1 MKRVLIFQHMDHDN
15 AGRFMDFFAEDGF
28 RPLFNGKDLAGWV
41 PVNVSPETFTARDG
55 MIVSTG
61 KPTGVLRTDRPYE
74 NFVLE
79 LEWRHLQPGGNAGLF
94 VWSDAL
100 PAVGVP
106 FTRSFEV
113 QILDGRDGPN
123 YTSHGDVFGIW
134 GATMTPDRP
143 HPAGWMRCLPS
154 EKRARP
160 SPEWNHYRV
169 ECRDGLIK
177 LAVNGKEVSGGS
189 KCSPRKGYL
198 CLEAEGSEC
207 HFRDLKIKEL
217 PSTKPRPEEGAEEAK
232 GFVTLFSGLDL
243 AG

>member
-1 MKRVLIFQHMDHDN
+1 MKRPTLLAFGLAIVIVS
-15 AGRFMDFFAEDGF
+15 AGPLRGADDF

-41 PVNVSPETFTARDG
+41 PVNVAPETFTARDG
-55 MIVSTG
+55 LIVSTG

-79 LEWRHLQPGGNAGLF
+79 LEWRHMQPRGNAGLF

-113 QILDGRDGPN
+113 QILDGQNGPN

-134 GATMTPDRP
+134 GAKMTPDRP

-160 SPEWNHYRV
+160 SPEWNHYRLTS
-169 ECRDGLIK
+169 RDGVLK
-177 LAVNGKEVSGGS
+177 LEVNGKEVSGASAALRASQGLHL
-189 KCSPRKGYL
+189 PGGGGL
-198 CLEAEGSEC
+198 GVPLPQPADQGAAEHRGEPG
-207 HFRDLKIKEL
+207 RDGNA
-217 PSTKPRPEEGAEEAK
+217 R
-232 GFVTLFSGLDL
+232 
-243 AG
+243 